1 MTKED
6 SSANE
11 PLGLSVAAKVSIFH
25 LSMSGVSHGFS
36 FLCVEGI
43 ATAVDDVVGLQG
55 KSCFF

>member
-1 MTKED
+1 MTNED

-11 PLGLSVAAKVSIFH
+11 PLGLSVAVKLSIFH

-43 ATAVDDVVGLQG
+43 VTMVLLWFV
-55 KSCFF
+55 